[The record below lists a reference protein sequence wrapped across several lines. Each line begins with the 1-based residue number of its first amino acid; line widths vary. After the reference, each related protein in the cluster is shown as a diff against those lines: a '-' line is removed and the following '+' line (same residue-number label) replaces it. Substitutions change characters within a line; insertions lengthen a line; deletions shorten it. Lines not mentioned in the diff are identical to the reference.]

1 MAKAGGGRKGTAKPT
16 KARFTIS
23 ESEFAE
29 LRFTQW
35 FGLLA
40 SLAAVFAA
48 GLYTR
53 LYPAYLWVVT
63 LMSLTPTLVLLN

>member
-48 GLYTR
+48 GLYIR
-53 LYPAYLWVVT
+53 LYPAYLWG
-63 LMSLTPTLVLLN
+63 SYINE